1 MLEYPMNEGV
11 TPPLFGTYEID
22 GKQYPTGGQLLKE
35 SVEEFTLA
43 KAAEICWLDEGQIE
57 KALEIYTTG
66 QSGIMQGVPID
77 QYEQSQQCALGAL
90 NLEYLMGNVQKPGAM
105 LQSFKPCP
113 ARDQIPNTPRFLHKD
128 KMLKRLGVQEHKGLL
143 DWDMAFIPAVFKAMK
158 DGDPYQIHA
167 WFERSGNKHVV
178 LGNATCLDEIVPNLD
193 FVCHIFMYPTR
204 SRCCAPICCCPPP
217 SGLKPTWSSAAER
230 HRHPPGGHPPVRDGG
245 EGLIWTQIVQK
256 MAEMATCMR
265 RRPSRPRARTA
276 SPCTETSTRSRSC
289 T

>member
-1 MLEYPMNEGV
+1 MNEGV

-105 LQSFKPCP
+105 LQSFKACP
-113 ARDQIPNTPRFLHKD
+113 ARDQIPNTPRFLKKE
-128 KMLKRLGVQEHKGLL
+128 KMLKRL
-143 DWDMAFIPAVFKAMK
+143 AC
-158 DGDPYQIHA
+158 
-167 WFERSGNKHVV
+167 RS
-178 LGNATCLDEIVPNLD
+178 
-193 FVCHIFMYPTR
+193 TR
-204 SRCCAPICCCPPP
+204 ACWTGIWRSFPRC
-217 SGLKPTWSSAAER
+217 
-230 HRHPPGGHPPVRDGG
+230 
-245 EGLIWTQIVQK
+245 
-256 MAEMATCMR
+256 
-265 RRPSRPRARTA
+265 SRP
-276 SPCTETSTRSRSC
+276 
-289 T
+289 